1 MKKEAVTGFF
11 FVLHWT
17 QSVAEAGQ
25 GNPESNGHKAASS
38 ERGSSYAAGQWTQ
51 DQLPVVCDS
60 EIGNLTFLVDLFQG
74 VSDRRHSDLSA
85 LHRMQG
91 GGDRMRRYWQYK
103 QRWRKI
109 SGLPA
114 VAAAGVLIGAA
125 ALPWCGNGR
134 GEPEAGLQLPGPSR
148 IMRQWHRSPSTI
160 RLSPPTSGKITS
172 GFGYRLHPVTGERDF
187 HTGIDIAAAEGTPVV
202 AALPGTVTEVGYD
215 GIYGNYVRMS
225 HGTNIETRYCHCS
238 EILVEEG
245 SQLREGERIALSGST
260 GMTTGAHLHFEVLA
274 DGLLADPG
282 ICPGGASRCLN
293 CTSDS
298 CASALG
304 SPFSS
309 CWQWYAVGRLVPCCC
324 SPFWQSCCMR

>member
-103 QRWRKI
+103 QRWRQI
-109 SGLPA
+109 SGFRRWLLP
-114 VAAAGVLIGAA
+114 GILIGALLFRGVA
-125 ALPWCGNGR
+125 MAEESRKPDFSSLPV
-134 GEPEAGLQLPGPSR
+134 PDYATMAP
-148 IMRQWHRSPSTI
+148 ITI
-160 RLSPPTSGKITS
+160 NYPLTPPLSGKITS

-274 DGLLADPG
+274 DGLLADP
-282 ICPGGASRCLN
+282 ASVLEVHH
-293 CTSDS
+293 D
-298 CASALG
+298 A
-304 SPFSS
+304 
-309 CWQWYAVGRLVPCCC
+309 
-324 SPFWQSCCMR
+324 

>member
-1 MKKEAVTGFF
+1 MKKEAGNGFF
-11 FVLHWT
+11 SVLHWT

-103 QRWRKI
+103 QRWRQI
-109 SGLPA
+109 SGFRRWLLP
-114 VAAAGVLIGAA
+114 GILIGALLFRGVA
-125 ALPWCGNGR
+125 MAEESRKPDFSSLPV
-134 GEPEAGLQLPGPSR
+134 PDYATMAP
-148 IMRQWHRSPSTI
+148 ITI
-160 RLSPPTSGKITS
+160 NYPLTPPLSGKITS

-202 AALPGTVTEVGYD
+202 AALPGIVTEVGYD

-274 DGLLADPG
+274 DGLLADP
-282 ICPGGASRCLN
+282 ASVLEVHH
-293 CTSDS
+293 D
-298 CASALG
+298 A
-304 SPFSS
+304 
-309 CWQWYAVGRLVPCCC
+309 
-324 SPFWQSCCMR
+324 